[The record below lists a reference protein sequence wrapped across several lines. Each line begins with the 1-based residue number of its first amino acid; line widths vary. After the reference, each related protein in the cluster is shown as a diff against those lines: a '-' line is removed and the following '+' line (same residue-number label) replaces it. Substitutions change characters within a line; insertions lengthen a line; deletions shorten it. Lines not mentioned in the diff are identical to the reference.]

1 MTAVRYNIAH
11 GIVRCL
17 TALLIFCSLEDGVSK
32 EVHSVIVRFLIPI
45 LITFAFAFFL
55 YKNEKSNAKEL
66 VKNLCES
73 CVVLRL
79 PKMYFWLGATGC
91 VFLTILFVLCSSP
104 KIELVIWSYVA
115 FLFLGSIFM
124 SLLLSERLWKVEVF
138 KDENYF
144 IYRTSFGRKYKVS
157 YNECIAY
164 KNATNMFV
172 IKTQRKTFYVDI
184 HSRNFGFLASRVE
197 HAVNTRR

>member
-1 MTAVRYNIAH
+1 M
-11 GIVRCL
+11 
-17 TALLIFCSLEDGVSK
+17 
-32 EVHSVIVRFLIPI
+32 IVRFLIPA
-45 LITFAFAFFL
+45 LITFVFAFLL

-73 CVVLRL
+73 YIVLRL

-91 VFLTILFVLCSSP
+91 VFLTMLYVLYFSSDF
-104 KIELVIWSYVA
+104 ELAIWSYIV
-115 FLFLGSIFM
+115 FFFLGSIFV

-138 KDENYF
+138 KYENYF

-157 YNECIAY
+157 YDECIAY

-184 HSRNFGFLASRVE
+184 HSRNFEFLASRVE
-197 HAVNTRR
+197 HAINTRK

>member
-1 MTAVRYNIAH
+1 M
-11 GIVRCL
+11 
-17 TALLIFCSLEDGVSK
+17 LI
-32 EVHSVIVRFLIPI
+32 RFLIPALIIFI
-45 LITFAFAFFL
+45 LGL
-55 YKNEKSNAKEL
+55 LLLKNEKSNAKEL
-66 VKNLCES
+66 VKNLSES

-79 PKMYFWLGATGC
+79 PKMYFWLGVMGC
-91 VFLTILFVLCSSP
+91 VFLTMLFVLCSLP
-104 KIELVIWSYVA
+104 KFELAIWSYVA
-115 FLFLGSIFM
+115 FFFLGSIFI

-184 HSRNFGFLASRVE
+184 HSRNFEFLASRVE
-197 HAVNTRR
+197 HAINTRE

>member
-1 MTAVRYNIAH
+1 M
-11 GIVRCL
+11 
-17 TALLIFCSLEDGVSK
+17 LI
-32 EVHSVIVRFLIPI
+32 RFLIPALIIFI
-45 LITFAFAFFL
+45 LGL
-55 YKNEKSNAKEL
+55 LLLKNEKSNAKEL
-66 VKNLCES
+66 VRNLSES

-79 PKMYFWLGATGC
+79 PKMYFWLGVMGC
-91 VFLTILFVLCSSP
+91 AFLTMLFVLCSLP
-104 KIELVIWSYVA
+104 KFELAIWSYVA
-115 FLFLGSIFM
+115 FFFLGSIFI

-184 HSRNFGFLASRVE
+184 HSRNFEFLASRVE
-197 HAVNTRR
+197 HAINTRE